1 MVSACRTAGCIACDV
16 VSGRIA
22 PPGGILL
29 DDGLWVLSHSVSPVL
44 LRGWLILEP
53 RRHVEHL
60 AELTEAE
67 AAALGPLIARVSS
80 AVMRALQ
87 AEVYACSFG
96 EVIRH
101 VHWYLIPR
109 YADMSVHGVVVLNE
123 MFANPTPWAC
133 SDEDAA
139 EAASRVRM
147 ALAIPTH

>member
-1 MVSACRTAGCIACDV
+1 MSDMECIACEV
-16 VSGRIA
+16 VSGRTL
-22 PPGGILL
+22 PPGGIVL

-44 LRGWLILEP
+44 LRGWLILKP

-60 AELTEAE
+60 AELTEPE

-87 AEVYACSFG
+87 AEKVYACSFG
-96 EVIRH
+96 ELVRH

-109 YADMSVHGVVVLNE
+109 YADMSVHGVAVLNE
-123 MFANPTPWAC
+123 MFASPSPWAC

-139 EAASRVRM
+139 EAASRVRV
-147 ALAIPTH
+147 ALADPS